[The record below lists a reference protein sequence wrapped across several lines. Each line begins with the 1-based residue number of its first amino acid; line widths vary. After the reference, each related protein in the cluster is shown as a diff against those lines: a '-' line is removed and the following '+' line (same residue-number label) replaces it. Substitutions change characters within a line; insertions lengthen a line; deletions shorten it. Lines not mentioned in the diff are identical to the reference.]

1 MTMTN
6 KDKLRG
12 FLAIALG
19 GAALVPTTALAQI
32 PELRVQSGG
41 FDLRLTG
48 GAAVQGATFDDDD
61 PTTDSTDGTIDL
73 FARINA
79 EWTSPEGILIGA
91 NVETSN
97 RKRETETLDTGEIY
111 GFVAS
116 DYGRL
121 EVGLQDGP
129 ADVLA
134 FHAPVIALGQVR
146 GDASRYAGS
155 QALLSALDTRDAF
168 KVIYLSPPVSGFRG
182 GVSWS
187 PRFRQNSN
195 ATNPRARVIVR
206 DAIELGAQY
215 QQPVGDWILG
225 LSGGYAFGNA
235 DPITTRADLSSW
247 SIGSE
252 VRRGPLRFGLAY
264 VDRGDSNRLD
274 RGFDQWEVNAGV
286 SWVED
291 KWGAAFS
298 AAATNANGLDSRNF
312 GLGGFYALTRNL
324 QLRGDVVQFR
334 DRRAGLPTVNGIV
347 AVLELQLTI

>member
-1 MTMTN
+1 MKSTIL
-6 KDKLRG
+6 LRTLCVTV
-12 FLAIALG
+12 FG
-19 GAALVPTTALAQI
+19 GAALLPAAAYAQI

-73 FARINA
+73 FARLNA
-79 EWTSPEGILIGA
+79 EWTSPDGILIGA
-91 NVETSN
+91 NVEASN
-97 RKRETETLDTGEIY
+97 RKRETEALDTGEIY

-168 KVIYLSPPVSGFRG
+168 KVVYLSPPVSGLRA

-187 PRFRQNSN
+187 PRFRQNKN
-195 ATNPRARVIVR
+195 AINPRARTIVR
-206 DAIELGAQY
+206 DAIEVGAQF

-225 LSGGYAFGNA
+225 LSGGYAFGDA

-247 SIGSE
+247 SVGSE

-291 KWGAAFS
+291 NWGAAFS
-298 AAATNANGLDSRNF
+298 AAATNATGQDSRNF
-312 GLGGFYALTRNL
+312 GVGGFYSLTRNL
-324 QLRGDVVQFR
+324 QLRGDLVQFR
-334 DRRAGLPTVNGIV
+334 ERRAGRATENGIV

>member
-1 MTMTN
+1 MTLTIN
-6 KDKLRG
+6 GRRT
-12 FLAIALG
+12 LAAMLCGSALF
-19 GAALVPTTALAQI
+19 ATPAMAQI

-61 PTTDSTDGTIDL
+61 PATDNTDGTFDL
-73 FARINA
+73 FARLNG
-79 EWTSPEGILIGA
+79 EWTSEDGILIGA
-91 NVETSN
+91 NVEFSN
-97 RKRETETLDTGEIY
+97 RKRETETLNSGEIY

-134 FHAPVIALGQVR
+134 FHAPVIGLGQVR

-168 KVIYLSPPVSGFRG
+168 KVIYLSPPVSGFRA

-187 PRFRQNSN
+187 PRFRQNKN
-195 ATNPRARVIVR
+195 AANPRSRTIVK
-206 DAIELGAQY
+206 DAIELGAQF
-215 QQPVGDWILG
+215 QQPFGDWIMG
-225 LSGGYAFGNA
+225 VSGGYAFGNA

-247 SIGSE
+247 SVGTE
-252 VRRGPLRFGLAY
+252 ARRGPLRLGAAY

-274 RGFDQWEVNAGV
+274 RGYDQWEVNMGV

-291 KWGAAFS
+291 DWGASFS
-298 AAATNANGLDSRNF
+298 GAATISSDQVNRSFGVGGFYSLSRNF
-312 GLGGFYALTRNL
+312 
-324 QLRGDVVQFR
+324 QLRGDIVQFQETR
-334 DRRAGLPTVNGIV
+334 IGRGVDKGVV
-347 AVLELQLTI
+347 AVLELQFTI